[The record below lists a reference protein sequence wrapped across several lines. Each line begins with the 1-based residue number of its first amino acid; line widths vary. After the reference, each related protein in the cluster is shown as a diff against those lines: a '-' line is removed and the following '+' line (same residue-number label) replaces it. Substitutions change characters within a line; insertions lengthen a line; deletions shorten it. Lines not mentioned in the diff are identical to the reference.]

1 MRPQQ
6 TTASPSTAHRRAP
19 IDVMAKT
26 TIPFFSLKREYA
38 EMQQEISE
46 ATERVFRS
54 GRFVLGDE
62 GAAFETEF
70 STYVGAKHGIGVNS
84 GSDAL
89 FLTLKA
95 LGTDETSEVITVSH
109 TFVSTVDS
117 IARCGAKPVFVD
129 VEPDTYCINTA
140 KIEEKITER
149 TKVILPVHLYGHP
162 ANMDQILK
170 IAKQHGLSVVEDA
183 CQAHGA
189 EYKGKKTGSLGDAG
203 CFSFYPVKNLGACGD
218 GGIVTTSNSSLAEKV
233 KLLRNYGQSK
243 KYYHDLVGINSRLDE
258 LQAAI
263 LRVKLSRLDDWNEKR
278 RRLAQLYKEIL
289 GQTDVMLPSEKR
301 YAKHAYHLFVIRLA
315 GRDNCQRFLQKGG
328 VQTQIHYPIPVHKQ
342 KAYAAFEGTKDLSVT
357 QTISNE
363 ILSLPLYPS
372 LTDEEV
378 AYIGRVTED
387 AIS

>member
-1 MRPQQ
+1 
-6 TTASPSTAHRRAP
+6 
-19 IDVMAKT
+19 MAKNR
-26 TIPFFSLKREYA
+26 IPFIDLRREHT
-38 EMQQEISE
+38 EIKSE
-46 ATERVFRS
+46 INQAISSVLDS
-54 GRFVLGDE
+54 GLFILGDQVNE
-62 GAAFETEF
+62 FEVAFSKYIGT
-70 STYVGAKHGIGVNS
+70 KHGISVNS

-89 FLTLKA
+89 FLSLKA
-95 LGTDETSEVITVSH
+95 LGIGEGSEVITVSH

-117 IARCGAKPVFVD
+117 VVRCGAKPVFVD

-162 ANMDQILK
+162 ANMDEILK
-170 IAKQHGLSVVEDA
+170 IAKKHDLSVVEDA

-189 EYKGKKTGSLGDAG
+189 EYKGKKAGSLGDVG

-218 GGIVTTSNSSLAEKV
+218 GGIVTTSDSSLAERV

-263 LRVKLSRLDDWNEKR
+263 LRLKLSRLDEWNEKR
-278 RRLAQLYKEIL
+278 RRLAELYKEIL
-289 GQTDVMLPSEKR
+289 GQTDVVLPSER
-301 YAKHAYHLFVIRLA
+301 TYAKHVYHLFVIRLA
-315 GRDNCQRFLQKGG
+315 GRDNCQRFLQKSGI
-328 VQTQIHYPIPVHKQ
+328 QTQIHYPIPVHKQ
-342 KAYAAFEGTKDLSVT
+342 EAYAAYAGTKDLAIT
-357 QTISNE
+357 QKICNE

-372 LTDEEV
+372 LTEEEV
-378 AYIGRVTED
+378 TYTARVIKD